1 MIQLNDNLKLTPS
14 TRKITDEGYLKA
26 TAALTRVGLQDY
38 RLSDI
43 TGNINDTKIVKVLR
57 PADTVFADETIESA
71 KLKPITMYHPSTM
84 VDAENHHNLSV
95 GTIGE
100 NVHKLDRDRLGA
112 SIIITNKAIIND
124 IINGKVS
131 EVSMGY
137 SADLKQ
143 ESGVFNNEHYD
154 YIFDGAMKINHCAIV
169 PKGRCGESVSILDK
183 KEDSIMTKEEI
194 KDLLLNDMDFKE
206 VLKSLLND
214 LQQPKETQSEEVKES
229 DESAMGEVK
238 ESDESTMGE
247 VKESSESTMEASI
260 DATTEKSSDVPDQ
273 SSNEPVAEVEEQ
285 AITVEAKDA
294 IEEQIKVRVKIIGKA
309 SSILKDEAI
318 EDLSNREILE
328 KIFIDHKD
336 KSDDYLVGMLDA
348 TIDNHNKAKY
358 SLKTISDSY
367 GAKMS
372 YNKRYSALEIQ
383 KL

>member
-1 MIQLNDNLKLTPS
+1 MIQFNDNLKLTPS

-43 TGNINDTKIVKVLR
+43 TGNVNDTKIVKVLR
-57 PADTVFADETIESA
+57 PATTVFSDETIESA

-84 VDAENHHNLSV
+84 VDSENHHNLSV

-100 NVHKLDRDRLGA
+100 NVHQLDQHRLGA
-112 SIIITNKAIIND
+112 SIIITNKAIIDD
-124 IINGKVS
+124 IMNGKVS

-183 KEDSIMTKEEI
+183 KEGDLMTKDEI
-194 KDLLLNDMDFKE
+194 KELLLNDMDFKE

-214 LQQPKETQSEEVKES
+214 LQQPKETQNEKVEESIEESIEESVDETEESADPNMDSSADATVEESSNVSDQPS
-229 DESAMGEVK
+229 DES
-238 ESDESTMGE
+238 
-247 VKESSESTMEASI
+247 
-260 DATTEKSSDVPDQ
+260 
-273 SSNEPVAEVEEQ
+273 VAEVEEQ
-285 AITVEAKDA
+285 VITVEAKDS
-294 IEEQIKVRVKIIGKA
+294 IEEQVKVRVKIIGKA
-309 SSILKDEAI
+309 SSILKDEAL
-318 EDLSNREILE
+318 DNLSNREILE
-328 KIFIDHKD
+328 KIFVDHKD

-358 SLKTISDSY
+358 SLKAISDSY
-367 GAKMS
+367 GTKMS

>member
-1 MIQLNDNLKLTPS
+1 MIQFNDNLKLTPS
-14 TRKITDEGYLKA
+14 TRKITAEGYLKA

-43 TGNINDTKIVKVLR
+43 TGNANDRKVVKVLR
-57 PADTVFADETIESA
+57 PAATVFADETIESA

-84 VDAENHHNLSV
+84 VDSENHHNLSV

-100 NVHKLDRDRLGA
+100 NVHKLDKDRLGA
-112 SIIITNKAIIND
+112 SIIITNKAIIDD
-124 IINGKVS
+124 IMNGKVS

-137 SADLKQ
+137 SADLKK
-143 ESGVFNNEHYD
+143 ESGVFNDEHYD
-154 YIFDGAMKINHCAIV
+154 YVFDGAMNINHCAIV
-169 PKGRCGESVSILDK
+169 PKGRCGETVSILDK
-183 KEDSIMTKEEI
+183 KEDTIMTKDEI
-194 KDLLLNDMDFKE
+194 KELLLNDMDFKE

-214 LQQPKETQSEEVKES
+214 LQQPKETQNEKVEEQVEESIQESVDEVEEPAEPNMESSADATVEEAGDVPDRPS
-229 DESAMGEVK
+229 DES
-238 ESDESTMGE
+238 
-247 VKESSESTMEASI
+247 
-260 DATTEKSSDVPDQ
+260 
-273 SSNEPVAEVEEQ
+273 VAEVEEQ
-285 AITVEAKDA
+285 VITVEAKDSL
-294 IEEQIKVRVKIIGKA
+294 EEQVKVRVKIIGKA

-318 EDLSNREILE
+318 DDLSNREILE

-358 SLKTISDSY
+358 SLKAISDSY
-367 GAKMS
+367 GTKMS